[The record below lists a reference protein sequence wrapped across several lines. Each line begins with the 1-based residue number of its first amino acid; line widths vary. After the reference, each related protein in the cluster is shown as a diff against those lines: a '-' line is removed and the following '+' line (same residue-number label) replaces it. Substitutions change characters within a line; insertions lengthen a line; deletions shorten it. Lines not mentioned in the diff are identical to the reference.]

1 MQSFFF
7 LSPLSNLWFT
17 DTRQSLRNVTFKSFS
32 VLKWLQDWRYLQ
44 LATKT
49 PGALKPVSDW
59 MGEGTYSCSGALC
72 IDQGSQWIATFTAET
87 TNHMSSPE
95 VAEGLLKGQALIKP
109 WEGPLGEGLLG
120 WLMRWILNRTHSHTR
135 KQLAQWWARNNQSRH
150 GAEGA
155 RSHLPPPR

>member
-32 VLKWLQDWRYLQ
+32 VLKWLQDWRLQ

-135 KQLAQWWARNNQSRH
+135 KQLAQWWARNNQSRR